1 MVHRAI
7 SNKLL
12 QIDALDGL
20 RGLAALIVVL
30 SHTSNL
36 NMFFIPAMDFRGIG
50 KSGVF
55 LFFLLSSFLLTRQII
70 TTSNKIFTF
79 EFISNYWQ
87 RRFFR
92 IYPLYTFYL
101 LLALVTTWASVK
113 YFGVG
118 YGQPFNLDL
127 YGLFNQLILTESRGL
142 TWSIAVEFKFYFV
155 LPLLAGVF
163 LLVRHKGLIACSA
176 LYVCLILLSQYLSPE
191 GESLLNDPRFTPYLP
206 IFITGIFV
214 AFLQEA
220 LQDKAWF
227 PRLCQYLGYIGV
239 VAVITMTPTVYSLIT
254 APVESNY
261 FHKDFILYAAVWSL
275 VLLAAVNHDGLLKKA
290 LSTRPL
296 RTLGTLSF
304 SIYLFHP
311 IFIIG
316 ALYYNM
322 GSFVAAWFVLLA
334 SLATAYLTF
343 RYIEQPSSRF
353 KFQKTNFTFSRS

>member
-1 MVHRAI
+1 MIHRAI

-36 NMFFIPAMDFRGIG
+36 NMFFFPSLDFRGIG

-70 TTSNKIFTF
+70 TTSNKIFTRTF
-79 EFISNYWQ
+79 MLNYWQ

-113 YFGVG
+113 YYGVG

-127 YGLFNQLILTESRGL
+127 YGLFNQLILTESQGL

-155 LPLLAGVF
+155 LPFLAGMF
-163 LLVRHKGLIACSA
+163 LVAQRKGLIACSA
-176 LYVCLILLSQYLSPE
+176 LYVCLILLSQWISPE
-191 GESLLNDPRFTPYLP
+191 GESLLNDPRFMPYLP

-227 PRLCQYLGYIGV
+227 PALCQYLGYVGIA
-239 VAVITMTPTVYSLIT
+239 AVIIMTPTVYSLIT

-261 FHKDFILYAAVWSL
+261 FHKNFILYSAVWSL
-275 VLLAAVNHDGLLKKA
+275 VLLASVNHNGLLKKA
-290 LSTRPL
+290 LSTKPL

-322 GSFVAAWFVLLA
+322 SSFNAAWFVLLA

-343 RYIEQPSSRF
+343 RFIEQPTSRL
-353 KFQKTNFTFSRS
+353 KFSGKNLKLARS

>member
-1 MVHRAI
+1 MIHRAI

-20 RGLAALIVVL
+20 RGVAALIVVL

-36 NMFFIPAMDFRGIG
+36 NMFFFPSLNFRGIG

-70 TTSNKIFTF
+70 TTSNKIFTLKF
-79 EFISNYWQ
+79 MSNYWQ

-113 YFGVG
+113 HYGIG

-127 YGLFNQLILTESRGL
+127 HGFFKELILTESRGL
-142 TWSIAVEFKFYFV
+142 EWSIAVEFKFYFV
-155 LPLLAGVF
+155 LPFLAGIF
-163 LLVRHKGLIACSA
+163 LVIKKKGLIACSV
-176 LYVCLILLSQYLSPE
+176 LYICLILLSQWISPQS
-191 GESLLNDPRFTPYLP
+191 ESLLNDSRLTPYLP

-214 AFLQEA
+214 AFVQEA
-220 LQDKAWF
+220 LQGKPWF
-227 PRLCQYLGYIGV
+227 PKLCQYLGYIGLA
-239 VAVITMTPTVYSLIT
+239 AVIVMTPTVYSLIRS
-254 APVESNY
+254 PVESNY
-261 FHKDFILYAAVWSL
+261 FHRDFILYAAVWSL
-275 VLLAAVNHDGLLKKA
+275 VLLASVNHDGLIKKA
-290 LSTRPL
+290 LSAKPL

-304 SIYLFHP
+304 SVYLFHP
-311 IFIIG
+311 IFLVA

-322 GSFVAAWFVLLA
+322 SSFNAAWFVLLT

-343 RYIEQPSSRF
+343 RFIEQPTSRL
-353 KFQKTNFTFSRS
+353 KFSGDSLKLARS